1 MVPMRTII
9 LKENNMYDYLIVGAG
24 IYGSVFARELTN
36 AGKKVLVIDKRYH
49 IGGNCYTEKIDGIN
63 VHKYGPHI
71 FHTSDKGVWDYVNNL
86 VPFNH
91 FSYRPKIKYK
101 DKIYSLPINMMSL
114 YQVYGVKTPE
124 EARKKLEEVKIPF
137 DKTQLGRVI
146 DLEEWVLSQVGP
158 ELYEIFVKGYTTKQW
173 GRAPKD
179 LPSFI
184 IKRLPIRLTFDDNY
198 YFDNYQGIPIGGY
211 TKIFEKLLDGIDVE
225 LNIDYLKDKENWDS
239 KATKVL
245 YTGPID
251 EFYNYQFGKLE
262 YRSLKFETE
271 ILDIPDY
278 QGIAGMNYS
287 DVDVPYTRI
296 IEHKHFEFGEQPT
309 TVITKEYPKTEGEPY
324 YPINDNINNIRYNQ
338 YKELMTKE
346 TKYLFGGRLADY
358 KYYDMHQVF
367 ASALKR
373 SKVEISNI

>member
-1 MVPMRTII
+1 
-9 LKENNMYDYLIVGAG
+9 MYDYLIVGAG
-24 IYGSVFARELTN
+24 IYGSVFANELTKV
-36 AGKKVLVIDKRYH
+36 GKKVLVIDKRDH
-49 IGGNCYTEKIDGIN
+49 IGGNCYTENIDGIN

-71 FHTSDKGVWDYVNNL
+71 FHTSDKRVWDYVNSL

-124 EARKKLEEVKIPF
+124 EAENKLNEVKIPN
-137 DKTQLGRVI
+137 DKPSN
-146 DLEEWVLSQVGP
+146 LEEWILSQVGP

-173 GRAPKD
+173 GRDPKE
-179 LPSFI
+179 LPASI
-184 IKRLPIRLTFDDNY
+184 IRRLPIRLTFDDNY

-211 TKIFEKLLDGIDVE
+211 TKIFEKLLEGIDVK
-225 LNIDYLKDKENWDS
+225 LGVNYFSDKDYYNS
-239 KATKVL
+239 IATKVL

-251 EFYNYQFGKLE
+251 QFYDYKFGKLE
-262 YRSLKFETE
+262 YRSLEFKTE
-271 ILDIPDY
+271 KLDIPNY
-278 QGIAGMNYS
+278 QGIAGMNYGDI
-287 DVDVPYTRI
+287 DVEYTRV

-309 TVITKEYPKTEGEPY
+309 TVITKEYPRTNGEPY
-324 YPINDNINNIRYNQ
+324 YPINDGVNNVRYGQ
-338 YKELMTKE
+338 YKELMEKE
-346 TKYLFGGRLADY
+346 TKFMFGGRLADY

-373 SKVEISNI
+373 VGDEIKNLQN